1 MPDLSFEQHYAPD
14 IVCGIDEAGR
24 GPLAGEVVA
33 AAVILPLDLALSI
46 PAALNDSKQVSK
58 KNREWLFDWILQ
70 HAIIGIGSASA
81 TEIDSINILRATH
94 LAMQRAFEALPT
106 TAHMALI
113 DGNSAPHLPCKT
125 HTLIGGDGLSASI
138 AAASIIAK
146 VSRDR
151 RMEIL
156 DAQYPHYGFARH
168 QGYGTKAHLDAL
180 RTYGAC
186 PAHRRSFAP
195 VRQVIENAHT
205 STNAA

>member
-1 MPDLSFEQHYAPD
+1 MPDLSFEQNYAPD

-33 AAVILPLDLALSI
+33 AAVILPPELTL

-58 KNREWLFDWILQ
+58 KNREWLFDWVCK
-70 HAIIGIGSASA
+70 HAMIGIGSASA

-94 LAMQRAFEALPT
+94 LAMQRAFDALPIA
-106 TAHMALI
+106 AHIALI
-113 DGNSAPHLPCKT
+113 DGNSAPHLPCTT
-125 HTLIGGDGLSASI
+125 HTLIGGDGISASI
-138 AAASIIAK
+138 AAASILAK
-146 VSRDR
+146 VTRDR
-151 RMEIL
+151 RMEML

-195 VRQVIENAHT
+195 VKRVLETTYPSINAV
-205 STNAA
+205 

>member
-24 GPLAGEVVA
+24 GTLAGEVVA
-33 AAVILPLDLALSI
+33 AAVILPPELTL

-58 KNREWLFDWILQ
+58 KNREWLFEWICS
-70 HAIIGIGSASA
+70 HSIIGIGSASA

-94 LAMQRAFEALPT
+94 LAMQRAYEALPT
-106 TAHMALI
+106 AAHIALI
-113 DGNSAPHLPCKT
+113 DGNSAPHLSCKT

-151 RMEIL
+151 RMEML

-180 RTYGAC
+180 DTYGAC
-186 PAHRRSFAP
+186 PAHRKSFAP
-195 VRQVIENAHT
+195 VRQVIENVHR
-205 STNAA
+205 SPSAA